1 MRAMPSSTDFD
12 MSATLR
18 ILDEASGHYLSG
30 SKEDEAIQLAS
41 IALLYIQHSRK
52 LEAFFQYNQ
61 EFSAPSP
68 HVKVSRDFPMQA
80 EADAWLATGNAAHGE
95 LVRIAG
101 QGFQAVLLPTGKRFL
116 RTPLPEELGP
126 PGTK

>member
-1 MRAMPSSTDFD
+1 MSTSKDFD

-18 ILDEASGHYLSG
+18 ILDEASGHYPPG
-30 SKEDEAIQLAS
+30 SKEDEAIQLAA
-41 IALLYIQHSRK
+41 IALLYIQHTQK
-52 LEAFFQYNQ
+52 LEAFFQYHQ
-61 EFSAPSP
+61 EFSDPSP
-68 HVKVSRDFPMQA
+68 HVKVSRDFPTQA
-80 EADAWLATGNAAHGE
+80 EADAWLATGAASHGE

-101 QGFQAVLLPTGKRFL
+101 QGFQAVLLPTGRRFL